1 MSNCALDFA
10 FANEE
15 EAFAVIEDTCGTL
28 KVPSVD
34 DRIFTVGP
42 VDTGQEREFKPDEQI
57 RATPS
62 RFSDIKARL
71 IPGTWSF
78 NSYVKP
84 SGTVGVAPEHDALF
98 QALMGGS
105 FALDTQY
112 KYKLA
117 NQLDSFSLW
126 VKKGH
131 TVFACRG
138 TTVNKAEVGISG
150 EDIAGI
156 AWDGQYM
163 EEVRAG
169 TGRINGALSGGETD
183 IPVTLSIAQLYSV
196 GAYVT
201 IGSDPTALRIT
212 DVNPNGGLISVTP
225 GVTGAQAQYSTIAP
239 WWPAAAAEVGEP
251 AHGKMGMV
259 TINNEDAV
267 IISARVTIVNNIKY
281 YENEKNNVWTA
292 ERFGRPKFREVDG
305 ELELHFVEQGPGYWY
320 RADNQIQDALVI
332 PIGNVA
338 GYIMQLYI
346 PYEEYITP
354 KVSGDEEFTHNIPWI
369 AVASASMNDEIEIRF
384 V

>member
-28 KVPSVD
+28 KVPSVN

-42 VDTGQEREFKPDEQI
+42 VDFGQDREFKEDEQI

-62 RFSDIKARL
+62 RFSAIKARL
-71 IPGTWSF
+71 TPGDWSF
-78 NSYVKP
+78 NSYIKP

-117 NQLDSFSLW
+117 NQLDSLSLW

-131 TVFACRG
+131 TVFAFRG
-138 TTVNKAEVGISG
+138 TTVNTAEFGVSG
-150 EDIAGI
+150 EDIAGA
-156 AWDGQYM
+156 AWGGQYM

-169 TGRINGALSGGETD
+169 TARANGTPGNGDVNIA
-183 IPVTLSIAQLYSV
+183 VTLSVAQLYSV

-201 IGSDPTALRIT
+201 IGTDTTAHRIT
-212 DVNPNGGLISVTP
+212 DVNPNGGLITITP
-225 GVTGAQAQYSTIAP
+225 GVVGNQAANCPISP
-239 WWPAAAAEVGEP
+239 WWPIAAAEVGEP

-259 TINNEDAV
+259 TINGEEAV
-267 IISARVTIVNNIKY
+267 IISASVMITNNIKY
-281 YENEKNNVWTA
+281 YENEKNNLWTA
-292 ERFGRPKFREVDG
+292 ERFGRPKFREVGG
-305 ELELHFVEQGPGYWY
+305 ELELHFIEQGPSYWY
-320 RADNQIQDALVI
+320 RADNQIQDALII
-332 PIGNVA
+332 PVGNVA
-338 GYIMQLYI
+338 GYTMQLYI
-346 PYEEYITP
+346 PYAEYRTP
-354 KVSGDEEFTHNIPWI
+354 KISGDEEFTQNIPWV
-369 AVASASMNDEIEIRF
+369 AVASASMNDEIELRF